1 MQSTKLCLHILL
13 PPPTYARYS
22 CHPPRLWSDCAVVRG
37 SRIASGINSATCTH
51 IIIIIIVTNLP
62 LPVLVSTPPEINS
75 CQPSTPS
82 IFSFFFCN
90 GRPNATTSCRWLR
103 SVTFF
108 FGLNPTNCLIDREF
122 STQQYYQYWTDPV
135 LVHKLLVSLFSP
147 PLTTTPRWHK
157 PQPSAGEA
165 GKPELLLLA

>member
-82 IFSFFFCN
+82 IFSFFF
-90 GRPNATTSCRWLR
+90 ATDGLTQPRLVVG
-103 SVTFF
+103 SVPSRFF

-135 LVHKLLVSLFSP
+135 LVHKLLISLFSP
-147 PLTTTPRWHK
+147 PLTTTPRWAK
-157 PQPSAGEA
+157 PQPSAREA